1 MQSGS
6 PLRPARYARR
16 AARASAFSLS
26 VLSFGLTLGF
36 AQRTLPAL
44 DDAASDGTEGAPTL
58 QQYLP
63 AQVQYD
69 GNFPRPESVLGWPVG
84 TWHVRHDQLVR
95 WFEVVAEASPRVTLM
110 EYGRTHEGRPLLL
123 AAVTSPR
130 NHASL
135 EDIREAHVKAVRSG
149 AEAEPGPA
157 IAWMG
162 YGVHGNE
169 SSASNASMLL
179 LYHLAAARGPEM
191 SQFLENTVV
200 LIDPCINPDGGA
212 RFAHWANMHK
222 GKNLVGMPSHREHVE
237 AWPGGR
243 TNHYWFDLNRDW
255 LLLTHPESR
264 GRIAQFQ
271 RWLPTVL
278 TDYHEMG
285 SGSTYF
291 FQPGIPTRRNP
302 LTPERNHDLTAKI
315 ATYHAAALDQMG
327 SLYFTEERFDD
338 FYYGKGSTYP
348 DVQGSIGILFEQAS
362 SRGHLMST
370 SSGELSFP
378 FTIKNQ
384 FTTSLTTLKAVDEM
398 RAELGD
404 YQRGFYRDA
413 EKEGKS
419 YETAAWS
426 FGFDDATGSRT
437 DELANLLM
445 QHGIRVH
452 VGDPAVSGTT
462 LLGRLP
468 YVVPAAQ
475 PQFRLIRA
483 LFEKRTS
490 WDDNTFYD
498 VSSWTFP
505 ESFDLEARPIPRSD
519 WNPAHLGFEVE
530 AFADSLG
537 KDPLSVMPGANDA
550 GCAIQWDSLVGP
562 QALGVLHAAGVRTRV
577 IQTPFEVP
585 SPVRGE
591 PAIEHG
597 RGTILVTMGGQP
609 KSRADITAALA
620 KVHAMGLRLV
630 PIQSGLI
637 PTAPDLGSGS
647 FPFVERP
654 EVVLAV
660 GQGVSAYEAGA
671 IWHDLDVRVGVPVS
685 LVERDRL
692 ARTDLSDATHLILVN
707 GTTTGWGEDEEEF
720 VNEWVRD
727 GGILIATKRS
737 ALWAAE
743 HLMSKAKDGDH
754 DHGHG
759 DKEDSGDDEA
769 KPARPS
775 YADYEG
781 LRAEQRIAGTIF
793 RADVD
798 NAHPIAWGLKDTIP
812 VFRDF
817 EEILPEGNDPFATPV
832 RYTAEP
838 LVSGFASADNVKK
851 IAGTPAIRVERLG
864 AGTVI
869 AMVDNPCFRGVWYGT
884 RRFLVNA
891 LFFGGAVSRTGPIGD
906 RNEDEAMDYDHG
918 HAHDR

>member
-1 MQSGS
+1 MTSGFL
-6 PLRPARYARR
+6 PWPVRLTRR
-16 AARASAFSLS
+16 AARATILSLS
-26 VLSFGLTLGF
+26 LIAVAG
-36 AQRTLPAL
+36 AQRTLPQP
-44 DDAASDGTEGAPTL
+44 DDTSSDGTEGAPTL
-58 QQYLP
+58 GQYLP
-63 AQVQYD
+63 EDVRYD
-69 GNFPRPESVLGWPVG
+69 GSFPRPESVLGWPVG

-110 EYGRTHEGRPLLL
+110 EYGRSHEGRPLLL

-135 EDIREAHVKAVRSG
+135 EDIRRAHVDAVRSG

-179 LYHLAAARGPEM
+179 LYHLAAAQGAEM
-191 SQFLENTVV
+191 DRFLENTVV

-222 GKNLVGMPSHREHVE
+222 GKNLVGRPGHREHVE

-271 RWLPTVL
+271 SWLPTVL

-285 SGSTYF
+285 SSSTYF

-315 ATYHAAALDQMG
+315 ATYHAAALDDMG

-362 SRGHLMST
+362 ARGHLMST

-398 RAELGD
+398 RAELSE
-404 YQRGFYRDA
+404 YQRGFYRRAQREGA
-413 EKEGKS
+413 E
-419 YETAAWS
+419 YETAAWV
-426 FGFDDATGSRT
+426 FGFDDETGGRT
-437 DELANLLM
+437 EELASILM

-452 VGDPAVSGTT
+452 VANPSANATSGME
-462 LLGRLP
+462 RLP
-468 YVVPAAQ
+468 YIVPAAQ

-505 ESFDLEARPIPRSD
+505 ESFDLEARSIPRSD
-519 WNPAHLGFEVE
+519 WKPADLGFELK
-530 AFADSLG
+530 ALKPFFDGSAPSAMSL
-537 KDPLSVMPGANDA
+537 VPGTEDA
-550 GCAIQWDSLVGP
+550 GCAIEWDSLRGP
-562 QALGVLHAAGVRTRV
+562 KALGMLHRAGIRTRV
-577 IQTPFEVP
+577 VQAPFTTP
-585 SPVRGE
+585 SPIRGE
-591 PAIEHG
+591 PATVHG
-597 RGTILVTMGGQP
+597 RGTILVTIGGQA
-609 KSRADITAALA
+609 KSQAEVMAALKDVRA
-620 KVHAMGLRLV
+620 TGVRLTPIPSGLV
-630 PIQSGLI
+630 PD
-637 PTAPDLGSGS
+637 APDLGSGS

-654 EVVLAV
+654 SVALAV

-671 IWHDLDVRVGVPVS
+671 IWHDIDVRMGVPVA
-685 LVERDRL
+685 LLERDRI
-692 ARTDLSDATHLILVN
+692 ARSDLSDVTHLILVN
-707 GTTTGWGEDEEEF
+707 GATTGWSESEKDAITD
-720 VNEWVRD
+720 WVRS
-727 GGILIATKRS
+727 GGTLIAIKRS

-743 HLMSKAKDGDH
+743 HMMSSSTDHEH
-754 DHGHG
+754 DHGEV
-759 DKEDSGDDEA
+759 DADENA
-769 KPARPS
+769 AADQARPR
-775 YADYEG
+775 YADYQD

-798 NAHPIAWGLKDTIP
+798 ATHPIAWGLGETIP

-817 EEILPEGNDPFATPV
+817 EEVLPEGNDPFATPV

-838 LVSGFASADNVKK
+838 LVSGFASDGNVKK
-851 IAGTPAIRVERLG
+851 IAGTPAIRVERVGSG
-864 AGTVI
+864 AVV
-869 AMVDNPCFRGVWYGT
+869 AMVDNPCFRGIWYGT

-891 LFFGGAVSRTGPIGD
+891 LFFGGAVSRTGPIGR